1 MILNHW
7 RLSTARISGII
18 VLAAIGII
26 SFGGASWNHALV
38 LDRSVSG
45 QPLLIPQG
53 PMGVTSATAGDPY
66 WFQVGAIGDSGI
78 YKSVGASVMIR
89 TVYDKVNNDAH
100 SYWVGSIL
108 ANGAFV
114 QVGYYNGLT
123 TTNQYYC
130 CAWFYEFFPAGNT
143 NSPPI
148 IGPAGSAGPIG
159 SWHTYTMNYTGN
171 GVWSFYMDNQFLGSS
186 PTQGQQYYLGPG
198 DTDSGSH
205 PAAVLAEVAQTTSN
219 TDVIG
224 PAEFKNFMYET
235 NPGAWQLVQ
244 IGKVHIGYGATS
256 SMNLANPYSV
266 AEVSGKQ
273 NDFLTGSDIPYPG
286 PDECGSPAYY
296 SPTNPSNL
304 WPGSAVQCVGNTAT
318 IPSLSF
324 DDVDGN
330 GLTPTWISLSDS
342 TGFEIFLTTYQS
354 QNVLPPSGQWTINQ
368 VSWRATNVATGA
380 VVNSTAS
387 SQIVPTNAF
396 SVTMHVVGYF
406 YSLPVKNTT
415 VIMYLPDSTNETVR
429 TDDNGQAVFTQLPA
443 ANYTFHIAVP
453 YGISSTTTQS
463 ISNPGS
469 LIAKVFGLPELI
481 TLIMPPILIAI
492 VVAIAVARKERQRQA
507 MIQAQAI
514 PAPAFG
520 SSFCRSCGQP
530 LSPTAN
536 FCTSCGT
543 PRIMTQ

>member
-1 MILNHW
+1 
-7 RLSTARISGII
+7 
-18 VLAAIGII
+18 
-26 SFGGASWNHALV
+26 
-38 LDRSVSG
+38 
-45 QPLLIPQG
+45 
-53 PMGVTSATAGDPY
+53 MGVTSATSNDPY
-66 WFQVGAIGDSGI
+66 WFQEGAIGDSSI
-78 YKSVGASVMIR
+78 YNSVGASVMIR

-130 CAWFYEFFPAGNT
+130 CAWFYEYFPAGNT

-159 SWHTYTMNYTGN
+159 SWHTYTMNYTGS

-186 PTQGQQYYLGPG
+186 PTQGQLYYLGPG
-198 DTDSGSH
+198 DTNSGSH

-224 PAEFKNFMYET
+224 PAEFKNFMYEA
-235 NPGAWQLVQ
+235 NPGAWQLVPV
-244 IGKVHIGYGATS
+244 GKVHIGYGATS
-256 SMNLANPYSV
+256 SMNLGNPYSV
-266 AEVSGKQ
+266 AEISGKQ
-273 NDFLTGSDIPYPG
+273 NDFLTGSSIPYPG
-286 PDECGSPAYY
+286 PDECGNPAYY
-296 SPTNPSNL
+296 SSSNPSNL
-304 WPGSAVQCVGNTAT
+304 WSTTNLCIGNNAT

-324 DDVDGN
+324 VDMN
-330 GLTPTWISLSDS
+330 GTSLTPTWISLSDS
-342 TGFEIFLTTYQS
+342 TGSEIFLTTYQS
-354 QNVLPPSGQWTINQ
+354 QNIPSPSGQWMINQ
-368 VSWRATNVATGA
+368 ISWHATNVATGA

-387 SQIVPTNAF
+387 SQTVATIVF
-396 SVTMHVVGYF
+396 SVKMQVVGYF
-406 YSLPVKNTT
+406 YSLPVKDTT
-415 VIMYLPDSTNETVR
+415 VIMYLPDSTNETAK
-429 TDDNGQAVFTQLPA
+429 TDNNGQAAFTQLPA

-453 YGISSTTTQS
+453 YGISSTTTQT

-469 LIAKVFGLPELI
+469 IIAKVFSLPELI
-481 TLIMPPILIAI
+481 TLIIPPILIAI
-492 VVAIAVARKERQRQA
+492 VVAVAVARKERQRQA
-507 MIQAQAI
+507 MIQAQQI

-530 LSPTAN
+530 LTPTAN